1 MAITLCFGA
10 ENVALNCIV
19 GILFYASLA
28 MMALQSSVSM
38 VEAVVGPLAD
48 KFKTNKKKLAAVV
61 CATGAAVCTV
71 FATPFAAMA
80 LDLCD
85 HFANYFN
92 ILLLGIAESI
102 VIGRAAKKINLAG
115 EINRYSGKLT
125 MPVKPFVFSVKYLC
139 PVALAV
145 LFAWGVYHLIFA
157 ERGLYAGYPLWA
169 QAVFGWAVSLTVFA
183 SGFIIGFLFKKRQ
196 KSLAVKLKNATM

>member
-1 MAITLCFGA
+1 
-10 ENVALNCIV
+10 
-19 GILFYASLA
+19 
-28 MMALQSSVSM
+28 
-38 VEAVVGPLAD
+38 
-48 KFKTNKKKLAAVV
+48 
-61 CATGAAVCTV
+61 
-71 FATPFAAMA
+71 
-80 LDLCD
+80 
-85 HFANYFN
+85 
-92 ILLLGIAESI
+92 
-102 VIGRAAKKINLAG
+102 
-115 EINRYSGKLT
+115 

-183 SGFIIGFLFKKRQ
+183 SGFVIGFLFKKRQ